1 MRDADARRIVAGM
14 TVDQIMANLH
24 AADLDAARRFY
35 VGELGMTEQPLGHDW
50 VTRFIDP
57 STGAAVQVQTHDATA
72 PEDSAATVKVDDVD
86 AVYAAMRAAGHEI
99 VHPLVTEAWG
109 VRRFFVRSPG
119 GAVLNI
125 AQRHG

>member
-1 MRDADARRIVAGM
+1 M
-14 TVDQIMANLH
+14 TVDQIMANLQ
-24 AADLDAARRFY
+24 ASDLDAARRFY
-35 VGELGMTEQPLGHDW
+35 VGELGMTEQALGHDW

-86 AVYAAMRAAGHEI
+86 AVYTTMRAAGHEI
-99 VHPLVTEAWG
+99 VHPLVTEPWG
-109 VRRFFVRSPG
+109 VRRFFVRAPG